1 MTKIEIYFDGAC
13 KNIKN
18 STNEPYGIGVSVHIN
33 SEISKE
39 HSFFKGFKDGGTS
52 NIAEWE
58 ACLHAF
64 QKAEELFLDID
75 DLVDIKIF
83 SDSEVITKQFNGEYQ
98 IREPRFLKYRNECI
112 TIQRKI
118 KYGYINWISRE
129 FNKDADKLS
138 KQGLNSVK

>member
-13 KNIKN
+13 RNIKN

-33 SEISKE
+33 SEISEE

-98 IREPRFLKYRNECI
+98 TREPRFLKYRNECI
-112 TIQRKI
+112 IIQRRI

-138 KQGLNSVK
+138 KQGLNLVK